1 MKVQFDPE
9 ADALYVS
16 FSDRDVVET
25 EEVRPGVI
33 FDYDADGRIVAL
45 EILSVSTNMAAPELK
60 RLALEL
66 A

>member
-16 FSDRDVVET
+16 FSGGKIAET
-25 EEVRPGVI
+25 EEVRPGVM

-45 EILSVSTNMAAPELK
+45 EFLYVSKNLSAPELK
-60 RLALEL
+60 RLALEV